1 MLAAATTSSTL
12 FSSRPV
18 SRDSTEPAWSAD
30 GRDLVYVYRE
40 EDQWSLV
47 LRPHGG
53 AEEVLVSSPT
63 RLSGPS
69 WRPDDSLIMY
79 WQEGDEG
86 ISLNMISTAD
96 ARVGRPLTPLSYA
109 GVARRTTR
117 RAIRRGA
124 YIASL
129 PGACAYGT
137 YYGYSLYRCGGAYY
151 QRSGSGYVI
160 VYF

>member
-1 MLAAATTSSTL
+1 MKKLAGLAFVAGLLMLGA
-12 FSSRPV
+12 
-18 SRDSTEPAWSAD
+18 
-30 GRDLVYVYRE
+30 G
-40 EDQWSLV
+40 DQV
-47 LRPHGG
+47 LN
-53 AEEVLVSSPT
+53 
-63 RLSGPS
+63 RLPG
-69 WRPDDSLIMY
+69 
-79 WQEGDEG
+79 G
-86 ISLNMISTAD
+86 ISLGMISTAD

-129 PGACAYGT
+129 PGSCVYGT

-151 QRSGSGYVI
+151 QRSGGGYVV